1 MKRIIAVDDNVTNLK
16 MVERV
21 LKDKYKLV
29 LVKSGEKALT
39 YLENNLVD
47 LILLDIVMP
56 EMDGFQVFE
65 SIKQLDNSNNSVP
78 VVFLT
83 ADTEVGSE
91 VKGLN
96 MGAMDFIKKPFI
108 PEVMLN
114 RIENILELSELMKD
128 LEYKVQE
135 KTRQIEQISFETIA
149 TIASMIEAKDS
160 YTKGHSVRV
169 SEYSARLAKELGWS
183 EDKIG
188 NLRYVALLHDIGK
201 VGIPDSVLNKPGKLN
216 EIEFSV
222 IKSHTSIGG
231 DILNDIKTIA
241 GVSLGAKYH
250 HERYDGKGYPTGVA
264 GEDIP
269 EIARIICIADAY
281 DAMNSKRIYRDN
293 LSKDEIYSQLENG
306 KGTQFDPKL
315 TDLFLK
321 LLDEDKL
328 VIEDDDELEKA
339 ELTLTEESSILL
351 NQIVRNIEENQKSDI
366 YDILTGVLNRKT
378 GESRIAEAVRTRP
391 GCLVFVDLD
400 NLKKTN
406 DSMGH
411 LAGDYVLKNLGT
423 ILLKYGD
430 KTIVSRVGGDEFLC
444 YIPGAEEKEAVN
456 MVESIIKEFD
466 FVKKDNEYLKY
477 SSLSIGMYMSSGK
490 ELFANAVRNAD
501 KALYHVKHGGKAG
514 YCMYSEIEGMQNKKT
529 SIDLNNMVKSL
540 KSNRT
545 SHGALNVEFDEFKKI
560 YDFVLNIVHRFD
572 YDMQLIMLT
581 LEPIDYNN
589 FDIEEQE
596 YAMYC
601 MKKAIMGALRNTDVS
616 TRFSSEQFL
625 VILLNASDNDVN
637 IILKRIHEK
646 FDKEYKRNE
655 VNVSYDIA
663 DLNDK

>member
-91 VKGLN
+91 VRGLN

-231 DILNDIKTIA
+231 DILKDIKTIA

-560 YDFVLNIVHRFD
+560 YDFVLNIVNRFD
-572 YDMQLIMLT
+572 HDMQLIMLA

-601 MKKAIMGALRNTDVS
+601 MKKAIKGALRNTDVS

-625 VILLNASDNDVN
+625 VILLNASDSDVN
-637 IILKRIHEK
+637 MILKRIYEK

>member
-65 SIKQLDNSNNSVP
+65 NIKQLDNSNNSVP

-128 LEYKVQE
+128 LEHKVQE

-306 KGTQFDPKL
+306 KGTQFDPKF

-328 VIEDDDELEKA
+328 VIEDEDELEKA

-351 NQIVRNIEENQKSDI
+351 NQIVNNIEENQKSDI

-391 GCLVFVDLD
+391 GCLMFVDLD

-444 YIPGAEEKEAVN
+444 YIPEVEEKEAVN

-466 FVKKDNEYLKY
+466 FIKKDNEYLKY

-490 ELFANAVRNAD
+490 ELFADAVTNAD
-501 KALYHVKHGGKAG
+501 KALYHIKHGDKAG

-529 SIDLNNMVKSL
+529 SIDLDNMVKSL
-540 KSNRT
+540 KANRT
-545 SHGALNVEFDEFKKI
+545 SHGAINVEFDEFKKI

-572 YDMQLIMLT
+572 HDLQLIMLT

-601 MKKAIMGALRNTDVS
+601 MKKAIKGALRNTDVS
-616 TRFSSEQFL
+616 TIFSSEQFL
-625 VILLNASDNDVN
+625 VILLNATDKDVDM
-637 IILKRIHEK
+637 ILKRIHEK